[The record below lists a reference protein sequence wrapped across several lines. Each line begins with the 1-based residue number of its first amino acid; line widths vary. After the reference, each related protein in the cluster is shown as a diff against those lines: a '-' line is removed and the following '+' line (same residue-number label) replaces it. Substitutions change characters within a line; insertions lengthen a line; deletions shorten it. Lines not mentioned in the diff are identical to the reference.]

1 MLFMVI
7 EQFKN
12 SDGKEVYDRFREK
25 GRMMPEGLNY
35 VASWT
40 ETNGGGRCFQVMECD
55 DAELIQKWTANWD
68 DIVDFEFTQVLSSE
82 EMANKMA
89 NEHSAEY

>member
-12 SDGKEVYDRFREK
+12 RDGKEVYDRFREK
-25 GRMMPEGLNY
+25 GRMMPEGVSY

-40 ETNGGGRCFQVMECD
+40 ESGGGGRCFQVMECD
-55 DAELIQKWTANWD
+55 DVKLIQKWASNWD
-68 DIVDFEFTQVLSSE
+68 DIVDFEFTPVLSSE
-82 EMANKMA
+82 EMSKKMA
-89 NEHSAEY
+89 NKI